1 MATFGILSGWLK
13 IVRCNIKSESSESF
27 SETQR
32 IKFSLKV
39 RVVSLIWIISINT
52 RFQLEFTTVTVYHLS
67 KKQLKMKE
75 IRSRPEC
82 QKFALAVISII
93 KKIQS
98 SEGAEKAKFLQKV
111 KNQFQISEDE
121 RWVVTKLRM
130 ILVRLGVNVELLQLR
145 TSEKKNW
152 NKSKTAANV
161 SRKETTNLTNK
172 HSDNV
177 NEKEK
182 KSVRN
187 VNSILGDSKKQRK
200 RLSVEEK
207 QLTRIRTNI
216 FDEIERSSKPITK
229 TAFLEVF
236 GLVPKVIDIV

>member
-1 MATFGILSGWLK
+1 M
-13 IVRCNIKSESSESF
+13 
-27 SETQR
+27 
-32 IKFSLKV
+32 
-39 RVVSLIWIISINT
+39 
-52 RFQLEFTTVTVYHLS
+52 
-67 KKQLKMKE
+67 
-75 IRSRPEC
+75 
-82 QKFALAVISII
+82 
-93 KKIQS
+93 
-98 SEGAEKAKFLQKV
+98 
-111 KNQFQISEDE
+111 
-121 RWVVTKLRM
+121 
-130 ILVRLGVNVELLQLR
+130 
-145 TSEKKNW
+145 
-152 NKSKTAANV
+152 